1 MKIHQQRGRKLGSVV
16 ASLAIGLG
24 IFGVISAT
32 PAGAVTGLQVTDL
45 NSGTTTSDLA
55 NALVGSGVSVSNVTY
70 TGDDRAAGT
79 FTGGAGII
87 GFNSGIVLDSG
98 KVQTYTADPACSQGV
113 EGPNTCYEGGPSGD
127 DNSTSFGLPG
137 DSDLTGLAGFPTFD
151 ASVLQFDFVPTFS
164 TVQFSYVF
172 SSEEY
177 SDYSNTEFNDTFGFF
192 VNGTNCALVPG
203 TTDPV
208 SVNTINNGNDIGGD
222 TTPHNAQYFINN
234 VPPTLNTQMDG
245 LTTVLTCN
253 ATVNAGTTNHMKLA
267 IADGSDSVLDSAVFL
282 EGHSLV
288 SGTAIATSLAGGSQS
303 GSSITVPS
311 GTAVTDQASLT
322 GVNASTA
329 TGTVTYNVFS
339 DANCQ
344 NAVSSG
350 PHQSI
355 TTPGTLPASA
365 PVTLTNAGPYYWQAI
380 YSGDGTNNGS
390 NSTCGPN
397 GEVETVT
404 STSGGGQPK
413 LDTIATGYHAFAA
426 GSVSTSHVST
436 TGGGELLVAL
446 VQADGASTATQKV
459 TSVTGA
465 GLTWKRTSFADLFGA
480 GSSEVWQAYAPT
492 KLTNATVQASFA
504 QPADG
509 LLSVESFTGA
519 AHQLGVVGI
528 GSKVGGPAKAT
539 ITPASSNSLVIAGGL
554 DWSTATKPVPVAGQS
569 LVTSFKDPTVGDWY
583 WTQAVAAPTTAGT
596 PVTVRAALPAGD
608 RWSMVTVEIPPAS

>member
-1 MKIHQQRGRKLGSVV
+1 M
-16 ASLAIGLG
+16 
-24 IFGVISAT
+24 
-32 PAGAVTGLQVTDL
+32 TDL

-459 TSVTGA
+459 TTVTGA
-465 GLTWKRTSFADLFGA
+465 GLTWKRTSYADLFGA

-608 RWSMVTVEIPPAS
+608 RWSMVAVEIPPAS

>member
-1 MKIHQQRGRKLGSVV
+1 MVETPIALTYPGS
-16 ASLAIGLG
+16 G
-24 IFGVISAT
+24 IPAFVGYSNGTAT
-32 PAGAVTGLQVTDL
+32 PGDSFNLPGSGTANAFLDTSSTTGLIFNDL
-45 NSGTTTSDLA
+45 NSTTLGRYLFTVNSGQPAQPTTT
-55 NALVGSGVSVSNVTY
+55 
-70 TGDDRAAGT
+70 
-79 FTGGAGII
+79 
-87 GFNSGIVLDSG
+87 
-98 KVQTYTADPACSQGV
+98 
-113 EGPNTCYEGGPSGD
+113 
-127 DNSTSFGLPG
+127 
-137 DSDLTGLAGFPTFD
+137 
-151 ASVLQFDFVPTFS
+151 
-164 TVQFSYVF
+164 
-172 SSEEY
+172 
-177 SDYSNTEFNDTFGFF
+177 
-192 VNGTNCALVPG
+192 
-203 TTDPV
+203 
-208 SVNTINNGNDIGGD
+208 
-222 TTPHNAQYFINN
+222 
-234 VPPTLNTQMDG
+234 
-245 LTTVLTCN
+245 
-253 ATVNAGTTNHMKLA
+253 
-267 IADGSDSVLDSAVFL
+267 
-282 EGHSLV
+282 
-288 SGTAIATSLAGGSQS
+288 ATSLAGGSQS

-459 TSVTGA
+459 TTVTGA
-465 GLTWKRTSFADLFGA
+465 GLTWKRTSYADLFGA

-596 PVTVRAALPAGD
+596 PVTVRAGLPADD
-608 RWSMVTVEIPPAS
+608 RWSMVAVEIPPAS